1 MAEPIRLTEPKFHQ
15 ARVVLLLS
23 LFVTALLYLIP
34 QAAPLAYPFMLLS
47 TVAHEMG
54 HGLSALLVG
63 GAFYRFEIWS
73 DGSGVAQV
81 ATPNHPLARAFVAAG
96 GLIGPAVAAALGF
109 TVGRT
114 ARGARHCLLALALIC
129 LLSIILVV
137 RGFFGIFFVAF
148 VAFGCALVAVKAAAE
163 IAQLVLVFLA
173 VQLALSV
180 FSRSDYL
187 FVATAVTS
195 GGRLPSDAG
204 QIAEALWLPYWFWG
218 GVCGAVSVLALVYGL
233 KVFWRR

>member
-1 MAEPIRLTEPKFHQ
+1 MTERSRPPKFHQ

-23 LFVTALLYLIP
+23 LFVTALLYFIP

-54 HGLSALLVG
+54 HGISALLIG
-63 GAFYRFEIWS
+63 GAFHRFEIWM

-81 ATPNHPLARAFVAAG
+81 STPDHALARAFVAAG

-109 TVGRT
+109 TVGRN
-114 ARGARHCLLALALIC
+114 ARGARRCLLALALVL

-148 VAFGCALVAVKAAAE
+148 VAFGCALVALKAVAE
-163 IAQLVLVFLA
+163 IAQMVLVFLA

-187 FVATAVTS
+187 FMATAQTS
-195 GGRLPSDAG
+195 GGTMPSDAG
-204 QIAEALWLPYWFWG
+204 QIAAALWLPYWFWG
-218 GVCGAVSVLALVYGL
+218 GLCGGVSVLALAYGL